1 MESGRLRW
9 YNRSAVNT
17 RKNGSLTLE
26 NVGKAFGARRVL
38 GSVSLTMEPGDVV
51 AVTGRNGSGKSTL
64 LKIVAGLLRPTQG
77 AVRLSGAG
85 KILDTAQRRRAVGYA
100 APDLALYDE
109 LTGRENLSFFARVR
123 GGGRLNGAETER
135 RLTEVGLGGRG
146 DDLVRAY
153 SSGMRQ
159 RLRLAFALLAEPRL
173 LLLDEPSLA
182 LDESGVALVE
192 NIVGRQKA
200 DGGLTL
206 LATNDKNEA
215 ALGERV
221 VVLGG

>member
-1 MESGRLRW
+1 
-9 YNRSAVNT
+9 VNT
-17 RKNGSLTLE
+17 RKNGSLKLE
-26 NVGKAFGARRVL
+26 NVGKSFGARRVL
-38 GSVSLTMEPGDVV
+38 GSVSLTMELGDVV

-77 AVRLSGAG
+77 AVRLSDAG
-85 KILDTAQRRRAVGYA
+85 KILDTAERRRTIGYA
-100 APDLALYDE
+100 APDLSLYDE

-123 GGGRLNGAETER
+123 GSRLSEAEAES
-135 RLTEVGLGGRG
+135 RLVQVGLNGRG
-146 DDLVRAY
+146 DDLVKAY

-159 RLRLAFALLAEPRL
+159 RLRLAFALLAKPVL

-182 LDESGVALVE
+182 LDESGSALVSG
-192 NIVGRQKA
+192 IVTRQKA
-200 DGGLTL
+200 AGGLTL

>member
-1 MESGRLRW
+1 M
-9 YNRSAVNT
+9 
-17 RKNGSLTLE
+17 LE

-38 GSVSLTMEPGDVV
+38 GSVSLTMALGDVV

-64 LKIVAGLLRPTQG
+64 VKIVAGLLRPTQG
-77 AVRLSGAG
+77 AVRLCNEGRT
-85 KILDTAQRRRAVGYA
+85 LDTAERRRAVGYA

-123 GGGRLNGAETER
+123 GSRLNEAQAES
-135 RLTEVGLGGRG
+135 RLAEVGLSGRG

-159 RLRLAFALLAEPRL
+159 RLRLAFALLANPLL

-182 LDESGVALVE
+182 LDESGAALVKG
-192 NIVGRQKA
+192 IVARQKA
-200 DGGLTL
+200 AGGLTL
-206 LATNDKNEA
+206 LATNDKHEA
-215 ALGERV
+215 ALGECV

>member
-1 MESGRLRW
+1 M
-9 YNRSAVNT
+9 NT
-17 RKNGSLTLE
+17 PQTGFLTLE

-38 GSVSLTMEPGDVV
+38 GAVSLTMTPGDVV
-51 AVTGRNGSGKSTL
+51 CVTGRNGSGKSTL
-64 LKIVAGLLRPTQG
+64 VKIVAGLLRPTQG
-77 AVRLSGAG
+77 AVRLSDAG
-85 KILDTAQRRRAVGYA
+85 KILDMAERRRAVGYA

-123 GGGRLNGAETER
+123 GARLNEMEIER
-135 RLTEVGLGGRG
+135 RLSEVGLSGRG
-146 DDLVRAY
+146 DDWVRAY

-159 RLRLAFALLAEPRL
+159 RLRLAFALLAEPIL

-182 LDESGVALVE
+182 LDESGTALIE
-192 NIVGRQKA
+192 NIVTRQKA
-200 DGGLTL
+200 AGGLTL

-215 ALGERV
+215 ALGECV